1 MTQPSLGRKAR
12 LTAVCGAALFSVG
25 CLDESLIKQP
35 ELNVIPGVP
44 PGWSGTAN
52 TSGIGTTIDNAR
64 TGRNAAYLSNA
75 FQITFEA
82 FRLVQTVRADDYRGK
97 RVRLSAWVR
106 PRNVSATA
114 SSGIWMRVDGPGVIL
129 AIDEMRSRTVFG
141 YGDWRQVS
149 VVLDVAER
157 AVGIS
162 FGALFQA
169 TNTLLVDDMQLEVVE
184 TTVASTNTLLSPQP
198 SGLDSL
204 GTLEA
209 YARSPRAPVNL
220 DFEGLA
226 PIEPANSAWIAQS
239 ATALTTDDPG
249 AAVGD
254 LEPLRAMVGTA
265 RTVGLGD
272 ATYGSRESSRLK
284 HRVARFL
291 ASQMGF
297 TTLMLEA
304 PFAEAED
311 LNAYVNGGNGSPE
324 RLLSRL
330 YSWTTN
336 TQEIAEMISWLREW
350 NRTAPLAQR
359 VHVRGMDIVAPGAS
373 MDSVASFI
381 QRVAPAYAVDV
392 QVWYQCLS
400 VFRNQGATPGRP
412 RSEYAAIPLQSR
424 ALCAEGVNDAVNL
437 VVARGAAATGYQTA
451 LLHARLVQQF
461 EAMATLGNAATTA
474 RVRDSAMASNVVALR
489 EQAGPTGRV
498 MIWSHND
505 RISRQSGAMGAFLQA
520 RYGVDYRS
528 LGVAFATGRFN
539 ALLQQGA
546 STGAVQSHQVTAAPL
561 RSIEEAFL
569 GATSPRLLLDTRR
582 IVQGGA
588 SAAPLAGPI
597 AMRTIGIGFNP
608 NTPNAYAPARLF
620 PADFDLLL
628 FFRESTP
635 TTLLPFVN

>member
-1 MTQPSLGRKAR
+1 MTTHAFRRSAR
-12 LTAVCGAALFSVG
+12 IAALCAVALVEVG

-64 TGRNAAYLSNA
+64 TGKNAAYLSNA
-75 FQITFEA
+75 FQITFDA
-82 FRLVQTVRADDYRGK
+82 FRLVQTIRADDYRGQ
-97 RVRLSAWVR
+97 RVRLTAWVR
-106 PRNVSATA
+106 PRNVSSTAT
-114 SSGIWMRVDGPGVIL
+114 SGIWMRVDGPGVIL
-129 AIDEMRSRTVFG
+129 AIDEMRLRPVSGF
-141 YGDWRQVS
+141 GDWRQVS

-169 TNTLLVDDMQLEVVE
+169 SNTLLVDDMELEVVS
-184 TTVASTNTLLSPQP
+184 TTVASTNTLLSPTS

-204 GTLEA
+204 STIEA

-220 DFEGLA
+220 DFEGL
-226 PIEPANSAWIAQS
+226 PPLEPTSSAWIAQT
-239 ATALTTDDPG
+239 ATALGTDDPG
-249 AAVGD
+249 AALGE

-265 RTVGLGD
+265 HTVGLGD
-272 ATYGSRESSRLK
+272 ATYGSRESARLK

-291 ASQMGF
+291 VSQMGF
-297 TTLMLEA
+297 TTLVLEA

-311 LNAYVNGGNGSPE
+311 LNAYVNGGSGSPE

-336 TQEIAEMISWLREW
+336 TQELAEVIAWLREW

-359 VHVRGMDIVAPGAS
+359 VQLRGMDIVAPGAS

-381 QRVAPAYAVDV
+381 RRVAPAYDVDI
-392 QVWYQCLS
+392 QVWYQCLA

-412 RSEYAAIPLQSR
+412 RSEYAAISAQSR
-424 ALCAEGVNDAVNL
+424 ALCAEGINDAVNL
-437 VVARGAAATGYQTA
+437 IVARGGSSAGSQTA
-451 LLHARLVQQF
+451 LQHARVVQQF
-461 EAMATLGNAATTA
+461 EALASLGNAATSS
-474 RVRDSAMASNVVALR
+474 RLRDSAMATNVVALR
-489 EQAGPTGRV
+489 EQPGAGRV
-498 MIWSHND
+498 MVWSHND
-505 RISRQSGAMGAFLQA
+505 RVSRQAGAMGGFLLA
-520 RYGVDYRS
+520 RFGVDYRP

-561 RSIEEAFL
+561 RSMEAAFL

-582 IVQGGA
+582 IAQGGA

-597 AMRTIGIGFNP
+597 AMRTIGVGFNP
-608 NTPNAYAPARLF
+608 NTPNAYAAAKLF